1 MLLRE
6 RIEVTDEEE
15 AIIGSLHPR
24 GAIMMSAA
32 RTVTM

>member
-15 AIIGSLHPR
+15 AIIGPLLPR
-24 GAIMMSAA
+24 GAGTMSVA